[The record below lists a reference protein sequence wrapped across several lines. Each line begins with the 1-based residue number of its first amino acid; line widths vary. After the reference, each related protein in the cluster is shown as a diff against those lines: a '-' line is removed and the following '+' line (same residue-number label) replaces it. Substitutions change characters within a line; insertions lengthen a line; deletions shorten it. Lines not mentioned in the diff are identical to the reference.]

1 MATAK
6 SGGFLRYFKLE
17 CSLPMSTTSGQLCSC
32 VCSAILV
39 ALVSVGNLRLG
50 PSAGYGGLNHHG
62 VDGKSL

>member
-17 CSLPMSTTSGQLCSC
+17 CSLPPMSTTSSQPCSC

-39 ALVSVGNLRLG
+39 ALVSVIILG
-50 PSAGYGGLNHHG
+50 WDPLL
-62 VDGKSL
+62 VMEV